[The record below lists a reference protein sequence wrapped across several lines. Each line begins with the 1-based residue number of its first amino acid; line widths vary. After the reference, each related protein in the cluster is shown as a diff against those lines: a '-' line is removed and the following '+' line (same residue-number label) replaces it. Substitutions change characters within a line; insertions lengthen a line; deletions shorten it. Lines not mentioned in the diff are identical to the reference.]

1 MAAENV
7 ARETLASHAADVDR
21 NARWPAE
28 SVAALGK
35 SGLLGLTISK
45 PLGGGGEGPA
55 VFAEITCVL
64 AESCASTAMIFLMHS
79 CAVQVIAAA
88 ETFPERDGVLRAA
101 AAGKHLSTLAFSEKG
116 SRSHFWAPVSQALA
130 EGAVCRLHAEK
141 SWVTSAG
148 QTDSYVV
155 STRSAGH
162 TEPLAS
168 TLYFVP
174 RAAPGLSVNGPW
186 DGLGLRGNGSAPMR
200 LDNVAADPSCRLSKE
215 AEGFAAMLNV
225 VLPWFQLGSA
235 AVSLG
240 IARAATAS
248 TRKHLLEA
256 KWEHLG
262 QTLSSLAT
270 LRIRLAQM
278 QTTVDVQQAF
288 LRHVAE
294 RMQVPGP
301 DTMLAVLESKA
312 AAAEAV
318 LTVTDAAMR
327 ACGGAAF
334 SRHLTVERNFRD
346 ARAGWVMAPT
356 TDVLYD
362 FIGKAILGLPLF
374 S

>member
-7 ARETLASHAADVDR
+7 ARETLSSHAADVDR

-35 SGLLGLTISK
+35 SGLLGLTIAK
-45 PLGGGGEGPA
+45 PLGGSGEGPA
-55 VFAEITCVL
+55 VFAEVTRVL
-64 AESCASTAMIFLMHS
+64 AENCASTAMIFLMHT

-88 ETFPERDGVLRAA
+88 AQFPERDAVLRAA

-116 SRSHFWAPVSQALA
+116 SRSHFWAPISQAAA
-130 EGAVCRLHAEK
+130 EGDITRLRAEK

-148 QTDSYVV
+148 QADSYVV

-168 TLYFVP
+168 TLFFLP
-174 RAAPGLSVNGPW
+174 GAAPGLSVSGTW
-186 DGLGLRGNGSAPMR
+186 DGLGLRGNASAPMR
-200 LDNVAADPSCRLSKE
+200 LDNVAVDAWSRLSQE
-215 AEGFAAMLNV
+215 AEGFAVMLNI

-240 IARAATAS
+240 IARAAIES

-262 QTLSSLAT
+262 QTLSALAT

-278 QTTVDVQQAF
+278 QTTADVQQAF
-288 LRHVAE
+288 LAHVAE
-294 RMQVPGP
+294 RMQNAGP

-318 LTVTDAAMR
+318 LAVTDAAMR

-374 S
+374 